1 MKKNIILSFIF
12 SIIEVISKT
21 IIPIITGLI
30 IDSLL
35 ENKFTNILYLILINV
50 LLIIIASIY
59 NYLLNVSAKMAAIEY
74 SNEIKEKALKRLLK
88 LKINVIEKYKSGLLA
103 SKIVNDVNN
112 IHHGLITF
120 LTHFIPGIVTL
131 ILTLVIMFFINF
143 KITLII
149 FLITPISVFITIYIA
164 KQNKKLTD
172 ISNKEYNEMTSYIKE
187 QIELKKYIKVEK
199 LENQKEQKINDLS
212 EKYMKDES
220 KTLFYASISNPT
232 TRLINGIIT
241 IIVVLYS
248 SFEIMNGNM
257 TIGIFSTFLI
267 YANRYAKP
275 LNEISQVINRLIIS
289 LTSYDSIKELINEE
303 IEEFVNSN
311 DEIIGSIE
319 FKNVSFSY
327 NNDKEILKNINFKIN
342 NGEKIAIVGP
352 TGSGK
357 TTIIQLLLKFY
368 NINSGSILIDGKNI
382 NDINTNIL
390 RDNIKVVL
398 QDAHLNNENIKD
410 VLKYSNDV
418 SDMEIK
424 DLLKKINIK
433 PNFLGMNDKLENIT
447 SIDNLSNGQKQ
458 IISMIRAMLSNPKIV
473 ILDEATSDVDSLTEK
488 NIESSINELTKG
500 KTSIIIA
507 HRLSTIKN
515 ADIILVMNEGNIIEQ
530 GNHESLLKKN
540 GFYANLYNSQFQA

>member
-1 MKKNIILSFIF
+1 MKKNIVLSFIF
-12 SIIEVISKT
+12 SIIEVINKT

-35 ENKFTNILYLILINV
+35 ENKFKNILYLILINV

-74 SNEIKEKALKRLLK
+74 SNEIKEKALKKLLK
-88 LKINVIEKYKSGLLA
+88 LKINIIEKYKSGLLA

-120 LTHFIPGIVTL
+120 LTHFIPGVVTL
-131 ILTLVIMFFINF
+131 IATLIIMFFINF

-187 QIELKKYIKVEK
+187 QIELKKYINVEK
-199 LENQKEQKINDLS
+199 LENQKEQKINNLS

-220 KTLFYASISNPT
+220 KALFYASISNPT
-232 TRLINGIIT
+232 TRLINGIVT

-275 LNEISQVINRLIIS
+275 LNEISQVINRLTIS

-303 IEEFVNSN
+303 IEEFINSN

-327 NNDKEILKNINFKIN
+327 NYDKEILKNINFKIN

-488 NIESSINELTKG
+488 NIEFSINELTKG
-500 KTSIIIA
+500 ITSIIIA
-507 HRLSTIKN
+507 HRLSTIIS
-515 ADIILVMNEGNIIEQ
+515 ADKIIVIDNGKILEEGTHKELI
-530 GNHESLLKKN
+530 KKN
-540 GFYANLYNSQFQA
+540 GLYKKIYESQF

>member
-35 ENKFTNILYLILINV
+35 ENKFINILYLIIINV
-50 LLIIIASIY
+50 ILIIIASIY

-120 LTHFIPGIVTL
+120 LTLFIPGIVTL
-131 ILTLVIMFFINF
+131 ILTLIIMFFINF
-143 KITLII
+143 KISLII
-149 FLITPISVFITIYIA
+149 LLITPISVFITIYIA

-187 QIELKKYIKVEK
+187 QIELKKYINVEK
-199 LENQKEQKINDLS
+199 LENQKEQKINNLS

-220 KTLFYASISNPT
+220 KALFYASISNPT

-275 LNEISQVINRLIIS
+275 LNEISQVISRLTVS

-303 IEEFVNSN
+303 IEEFINSN
-311 DEIIGSIE
+311 DEIIGNIE

-433 PNFLGMNDKLENIT
+433 PNFLGMNDNLENIT
-447 SIDNLSNGQKQ
+447 SINNLSNGQKQ

-507 HRLSTIKN
+507 HRLSTIIS
-515 ADIILVMNEGNIIEQ
+515 ADKIIVIDNGKILEEGTHKELIN
-530 GNHESLLKKN
+530 KN
-540 GFYANLYNSQFQA
+540 GLYKKIYESQF

>member
-35 ENKFTNILYLILINV
+35 ENKFKNILYLILINV

-74 SNEIKEKALKRLLK
+74 SNEIKEKSLKRLLK

-131 ILTLVIMFFINF
+131 ILTLIIMFFINF

-187 QIELKKYIKVEK
+187 QIELKKYINVEK

-220 KTLFYASISNPT
+220 KALFYASISNPT

-275 LNEISQVINRLIIS
+275 LNEISQVINRLTIS

-303 IEEFVNSN
+303 IEEFINNN

-342 NGEKIAIVGP
+342 NGEKIAIVGT

-368 NINSGSILIDGKNI
+368 NINSGSILIDRKNI

-424 DLLKKINIK
+424 DLLKRINIK

-507 HRLSTIKN
+507 HRLSTIIS
-515 ADIILVMNEGNIIEQ
+515 ADKIIVIDKGKVLEEGTHKELIN
-530 GNHESLLKKN
+530 KN
-540 GFYANLYNSQFQA
+540 GLYKKIYESQF

>member
-74 SNEIKEKALKRLLK
+74 SNEIKEKVLKRLLK
-88 LKINVIEKYKSGLLA
+88 LKINIIEKYKSGLLA

-120 LTHFIPGIVTL
+120 LTHFIPGVVTL
-131 ILTLVIMFFINF
+131 ILTLIVMFFINF

-172 ISNKEYNEMTSYIKE
+172 ISNKEYNDMTSYIKE
-187 QIELKKYIKVEK
+187 QIELKKYINVEK
-199 LENQKEQKINDLS
+199 LENQKEQKINNLS

-220 KTLFYASISNPT
+220 IALFYASISNPT

-275 LNEISQVINRLIIS
+275 LNEISQVINRLTIS

-303 IEEFVNSN
+303 IEEFINNN

-447 SIDNLSNGQKQ
+447 SIDDLSNGQKQ

-488 NIESSINELTKG
+488 NIESSINELTKD

-507 HRLSTIKN
+507 HRLSTIIS
-515 ADIILVMNEGNIIEQ
+515 ADKIIVIDNGKILEEGTHKELI
-530 GNHESLLKKN
+530 KKN
-540 GFYANLYNSQFQA
+540 GLYKKIYESQF

>member
-50 LLIIIASIY
+50 VLIIIASIY

-88 LKINVIEKYKSGLLA
+88 LKINIIEKYKSGLLA

-131 ILTLVIMFFINF
+131 ILTLIIMFFINF

-187 QIELKKYIKVEK
+187 QIELKKYINVEK
-199 LENQKEQKINDLS
+199 LENQKEQKINNLS

-220 KTLFYASISNPT
+220 IALFYASISNPT

-275 LNEISQVINRLIIS
+275 LNEISQVINRLTIS

-311 DEIIGSIE
+311 DEIIGNIE

-424 DLLKKINIK
+424 DLLKRINIK

-447 SIDNLSNGQKQ
+447 SINNLSNGQKQ

-507 HRLSTIKN
+507 HRLSTIIS
-515 ADIILVMNEGNIIEQ
+515 ADKIIVIDNGKVLEEGTHKELIN
-530 GNHESLLKKN
+530 KN
-540 GFYANLYNSQFQA
+540 GLYKKIYESQF

>member
-35 ENKFTNILYLILINV
+35 ENKFRNILYLILINV

-220 KTLFYASISNPT
+220 KALFYASISNPT

-275 LNEISQVINRLIIS
+275 LNEISQVINRLTIS

-303 IEEFVNSN
+303 IEEFINSN

-418 SDMEIK
+418 SDKEIK

-433 PNFLGMNDKLENIT
+433 PNFLGMNDNLENIT

-507 HRLSTIKN
+507 HRLSTIIS
-515 ADIILVMNEGNIIEQ
+515 ADKIIVIDNGKILEEGTHKELI
-530 GNHESLLKKN
+530 KKN
-540 GFYANLYNSQFQA
+540 GLYKKIYESQF

>member
-88 LKINVIEKYKSGLLA
+88 LKINIIEKYKSGLLA

-131 ILTLVIMFFINF
+131 ILTLIIMFFINF

-187 QIELKKYIKVEK
+187 QIELKKYINVEK

-220 KTLFYASISNPT
+220 KALFYASISNPT

-275 LNEISQVINRLIIS
+275 LNEISQVINRLTIS
-289 LTSYDSIKELINEE
+289 LTSYDSIKELISEE
-303 IEEFVNSN
+303 IEEFINNN

-418 SDMEIK
+418 SDKEIK

-433 PNFLGMNDKLENIT
+433 PNFLGMNEKLENIT

-507 HRLSTIKN
+507 HRLSTIIS
-515 ADIILVMNEGNIIEQ
+515 ADKIIVIDNGKILEEGTHKELI
-530 GNHESLLKKN
+530 KKN
-540 GFYANLYNSQFQA
+540 GLYKKIYESQF

>member
-50 LLIIIASIY
+50 VLIIIASIY

-88 LKINVIEKYKSGLLA
+88 LKINIIEKYKSGLLA
-103 SKIVNDVNN
+103 SKIVNDINN

-131 ILTLVIMFFINF
+131 ILTLIIMFFINF

-187 QIELKKYIKVEK
+187 QIELKKYINVEK

-220 KTLFYASISNPT
+220 IALFYASISNPT

-275 LNEISQVINRLIIS
+275 LNEISQVINRLTIS

-303 IEEFVNSN
+303 IEEFINNN

-418 SDMEIK
+418 SDKEIK

-433 PNFLGMNDKLENIT
+433 PNFLGMNDNLENIT

-507 HRLSTIKN
+507 HRLSTIIS
-515 ADIILVMNEGNIIEQ
+515 ADKIIVIDNGKVLEEGTHKELIN
-530 GNHESLLKKN
+530 KN
-540 GFYANLYNSQFQA
+540 GLYKKIYESQF

>member
-131 ILTLVIMFFINF
+131 ILTLIIMFFINF

-220 KTLFYASISNPT
+220 KALFYASISNPT

-275 LNEISQVINRLIIS
+275 LNEISQVINRLTIS

-303 IEEFVNSN
+303 IEEFINSN

-424 DLLKKINIK
+424 DLLKRINIK

-507 HRLSTIKN
+507 HRLSTIIS
-515 ADIILVMNEGNIIEQ
+515 ADKIIVIDNGKVLEEGTHKELIN
-530 GNHESLLKKN
+530 KN
-540 GFYANLYNSQFQA
+540 GLYKKIYESQF

>member
-88 LKINVIEKYKSGLLA
+88 LKINIIEKYKSGLLA

-131 ILTLVIMFFINF
+131 ILTLIIMFFINF

-187 QIELKKYIKVEK
+187 QIELKKYINVEK
-199 LENQKEQKINDLS
+199 LENQKEQKINNLS

-220 KTLFYASISNPT
+220 IALFYASISNPT

-275 LNEISQVINRLIIS
+275 LNEISQVINRLTIS

-303 IEEFVNSN
+303 IEEFINSN

-418 SDMEIK
+418 SDKEIK

-433 PNFLGMNDKLENIT
+433 PNFLGMNEKLENIT

-507 HRLSTIKN
+507 HRLSTIIS
-515 ADIILVMNEGNIIEQ
+515 ADKIIVIDNGKILEEGTHKELI
-530 GNHESLLKKN
+530 KKN
-540 GFYANLYNSQFQA
+540 GLYKKIYESQF

>member
-88 LKINVIEKYKSGLLA
+88 LKINIIEKYKSGLLA

-131 ILTLVIMFFINF
+131 ILTLIIMFFINF

-164 KQNKKLTD
+164 KQNKKLAD

-220 KTLFYASISNPT
+220 KALFYASISNPT

-275 LNEISQVINRLIIS
+275 LNEISQVISRLTIS
-289 LTSYDSIKELINEE
+289 LASYDSIKELINEE

-311 DEIIGSIE
+311 DEIIGNIE

-507 HRLSTIKN
+507 HRLSTIIS
-515 ADIILVMNEGNIIEQ
+515 ADKIIVIDNGKILEEGTHKELIN
-530 GNHESLLKKN
+530 KN
-540 GFYANLYNSQFQA
+540 GLYKKIYESQF

>member
-35 ENKFTNILYLILINV
+35 ENKFTNILNLILINV

-131 ILTLVIMFFINF
+131 ILTLIIMFFINF

-187 QIELKKYIKVEK
+187 QIELKKYINVEE
-199 LENQKEQKINDLS
+199 LENQKEQKINNLS

-220 KTLFYASISNPT
+220 KALFYASISNPT

-275 LNEISQVINRLIIS
+275 LNEISQVINRLTIS

-303 IEEFVNSN
+303 IEEFINNN

-418 SDMEIK
+418 SDKEIK

-507 HRLSTIKN
+507 HRLSTIIS
-515 ADIILVMNEGNIIEQ
+515 ADKIIVIDNGKILEEGTHKELI
-530 GNHESLLKKN
+530 KKN
-540 GFYANLYNSQFQA
+540 GLYKKIYESQF

>member
-35 ENKFTNILYLILINV
+35 ENKFRNILYLILINV

-74 SNEIKEKALKRLLK
+74 SNEIKEKTLKRLLK
-88 LKINVIEKYKSGLLA
+88 LKINIIEKYKSGLLA

-131 ILTLVIMFFINF
+131 ILTLIIMFFINF

-187 QIELKKYIKVEK
+187 QIELKKYINVEK

-220 KTLFYASISNPT
+220 KSLFYASISNPT

-275 LNEISQVINRLIIS
+275 LNEISQVINRLTIS

-311 DEIIGSIE
+311 DEIIGNIE

-424 DLLKKINIK
+424 DLLKRINIK

-507 HRLSTIKN
+507 HRLSTIIS
-515 ADIILVMNEGNIIEQ
+515 ADKIIEIDN
-530 GNHESLLKKN
+530 GKVLEEGTHKELINKN
-540 GFYANLYNSQFQA
+540 GLYKKIYESQF

>member
-35 ENKFTNILYLILINV
+35 ENKFKNILNLILINV

-88 LKINVIEKYKSGLLA
+88 LKINIIEKYKSGLLA

-131 ILTLVIMFFINF
+131 ILTLIIMFFINF

-187 QIELKKYIKVEK
+187 QIELKKYINVEE
-199 LENQKEQKINDLS
+199 LENQKEQKINNLS

-220 KTLFYASISNPT
+220 KALFYASISNPT

-275 LNEISQVINRLIIS
+275 LNEISQVINRLTIS

-303 IEEFVNSN
+303 IEEFINNN

-424 DLLKKINIK
+424 DLLKRINIK

-507 HRLSTIKN
+507 HRLSTIIS
-515 ADIILVMNEGNIIEQ
+515 ADKIIVIDKGKVLEEGTHKELIN
-530 GNHESLLKKN
+530 KN
-540 GFYANLYNSQFQA
+540 GLYKKIYESQF

>member
-1 MKKNIILSFIF
+1 MKKNIVLSFIF

-131 ILTLVIMFFINF
+131 ILTLIIMFFINF

-187 QIELKKYIKVEK
+187 QIELKKYINVEK

-220 KTLFYASISNPT
+220 KALFYASISNPT

-275 LNEISQVINRLIIS
+275 LNEISQVINRLTIS

-303 IEEFVNSN
+303 IEEFINSN

-418 SDMEIK
+418 SDKEIK

-433 PNFLGMNDKLENIT
+433 PNFLGMNEKLENIT

-507 HRLSTIKN
+507 HRLSTIIS
-515 ADIILVMNEGNIIEQ
+515 ADKIIVIDNGKILEEGTHKELIN
-530 GNHESLLKKN
+530 KN
-540 GFYANLYNSQFQA
+540 GLYKKIYESQF

>member
-88 LKINVIEKYKSGLLA
+88 LKINIIEKYKSGLLA

-187 QIELKKYIKVEK
+187 QIELKKYINVEK

-220 KTLFYASISNPT
+220 KALFYASISNPT

-275 LNEISQVINRLIIS
+275 LNEISQVINRLTIS

-303 IEEFVNSN
+303 VEEVVNSN

-418 SDMEIK
+418 SDKEIK
-424 DLLKKINIK
+424 DLLKRINIK

-507 HRLSTIKN
+507 HRLSTIIS
-515 ADIILVMNEGNIIEQ
+515 ADKIIVIDNGKILEEGTHKELI
-530 GNHESLLKKN
+530 KKN
-540 GFYANLYNSQFQA
+540 GLYKKIYESQF

>member
-1 MKKNIILSFIF
+1 MKKNIVLCFIF

-35 ENKFTNILYLILINV
+35 ENKFTNILNLILINV

-88 LKINVIEKYKSGLLA
+88 LKINIIEKYKSGLLA

-131 ILTLVIMFFINF
+131 ILTLIIMFFINF

-220 KTLFYASISNPT
+220 KALFYASISNPT

-275 LNEISQVINRLIIS
+275 LNEISQVINRLTIS

-303 IEEFVNSN
+303 IEEFINSN

-418 SDMEIK
+418 SDKEIK

-433 PNFLGMNDKLENIT
+433 PNFLGMNDNLENIT

-507 HRLSTIKN
+507 HRLSTIIS
-515 ADIILVMNEGNIIEQ
+515 ADKIIVIDNGKILEEGTHKELI
-530 GNHESLLKKN
+530 KKN
-540 GFYANLYNSQFQA
+540 GLYKKIYESQF

>member
-35 ENKFTNILYLILINV
+35 ENKFTNILNLILINV

-88 LKINVIEKYKSGLLA
+88 LKINIIEKYKSGLLA

-131 ILTLVIMFFINF
+131 ILTLIIMFFINF

-187 QIELKKYIKVEK
+187 QIELKKYINVEK

-220 KTLFYASISNPT
+220 KALFYASISNPT

-275 LNEISQVINRLIIS
+275 LNEISQVINRLTIS

-303 IEEFVNSN
+303 IEEFNNSN
-311 DEIIGSIE
+311 DEIIGNIE

-424 DLLKKINIK
+424 DLLKRINIK

-507 HRLSTIKN
+507 HRLSTIIS
-515 ADIILVMNEGNIIEQ
+515 ADKIIVIDKGKVLEEGTHKELIN
-530 GNHESLLKKN
+530 KN
-540 GFYANLYNSQFQA
+540 GLYKKIYESQF

>member
-35 ENKFTNILYLILINV
+35 ENKFTNILNLILINV

-74 SNEIKEKALKRLLK
+74 SNEIKEKVLKRLLK

-131 ILTLVIMFFINF
+131 ILTLIIMFFINF

-187 QIELKKYIKVEK
+187 QIELKKYINVEK

-220 KTLFYASISNPT
+220 KALFYASISNPT

-275 LNEISQVINRLIIS
+275 LNEISQVINRLTIS

-303 IEEFVNSN
+303 IEEFINSN

-382 NDINTNIL
+382 NDINTSIL

-424 DLLKKINIK
+424 DLLKRINIK

-507 HRLSTIKN
+507 HRLSTIIS
-515 ADIILVMNEGNIIEQ
+515 ADKIIVIDNGKVLEEGTHKELIN
-530 GNHESLLKKN
+530 KN
-540 GFYANLYNSQFQA
+540 GLYKKIYESQF

>member
-88 LKINVIEKYKSGLLA
+88 LKINVIEKYKSGLIA

-131 ILTLVIMFFINF
+131 ILTLIIMFFINF

-187 QIELKKYIKVEK
+187 QIELKKYINVEK
-199 LENQKEQKINDLS
+199 LENQKEQKINNLS

-220 KTLFYASISNPT
+220 IALFYASISNPT

-275 LNEISQVINRLIIS
+275 LNEISQVISRLTVS

-303 IEEFVNSN
+303 IEDFINSN
-311 DEIIGSIE
+311 DEIIGNIE

-418 SDMEIK
+418 SDKEIK

-433 PNFLGMNDKLENIT
+433 PNFLGMNEKLENIT

-507 HRLSTIKN
+507 HRLSTIIS
-515 ADIILVMNEGNIIEQ
+515 ADKIIVIDNGKILEEGTHKELI
-530 GNHESLLKKN
+530 KKN
-540 GFYANLYNSQFQA
+540 GLYKKIYESHF

>member
-12 SIIEVISKT
+12 SIIEVINKT

-35 ENKFTNILYLILINV
+35 ENKFKNILYLILINV

-88 LKINVIEKYKSGLLA
+88 LKINIIEKYKSGLLA

-131 ILTLVIMFFINF
+131 ILTLIIMFFINF

-187 QIELKKYIKVEK
+187 QIELKKYINVEK

-220 KTLFYASISNPT
+220 KALFYASISNPT

-275 LNEISQVINRLIIS
+275 LNEISQVINRLTIS

-303 IEEFVNSN
+303 IEEFINNN
-311 DEIIGSIE
+311 DEIIGNIE

-507 HRLSTIKN
+507 HRLSTIIS
-515 ADIILVMNEGNIIEQ
+515 ADKIIVIDKGKVLEEGTHKELIN
-530 GNHESLLKKN
+530 KN
-540 GFYANLYNSQFQA
+540 GLYKKIYESQF

>member
-131 ILTLVIMFFINF
+131 ILTLIIMFFINF

-187 QIELKKYIKVEK
+187 QIELKKYINVEE
-199 LENQKEQKINDLS
+199 LENQKEQKINNLS

-220 KTLFYASISNPT
+220 KALFYASISNPT

-275 LNEISQVINRLIIS
+275 LNEISQVINRLTIS

-303 IEEFVNSN
+303 IEEFINSN

-418 SDMEIK
+418 SDKEIK

-473 ILDEATSDVDSLTEK
+473 ILDEATSDVDSITEK

-507 HRLSTIKN
+507 HRLSTIIS
-515 ADIILVMNEGNIIEQ
+515 ADKIIVIDNGKVLEEGTHKELIN
-530 GNHESLLKKN
+530 KN
-540 GFYANLYNSQFQA
+540 GLYKKIYESQF

>member
-1 MKKNIILSFIF
+1 MKKNIVLSFIF

-21 IIPIITGLI
+21 IIPIITGLT

-131 ILTLVIMFFINF
+131 ILTLIIMFFINF

-187 QIELKKYIKVEK
+187 QIELKKYINVEK

-220 KTLFYASISNPT
+220 KALFYASISNPT

-275 LNEISQVINRLIIS
+275 LNEISQVINRLTIS

-303 IEEFVNSN
+303 IEEFINSN

-418 SDMEIK
+418 SDKEMK

-507 HRLSTIKN
+507 HRLSTILS
-515 ADIILVMNEGNIIEQ
+515 ADKIIVIDNGKILEEGTHKELI
-530 GNHESLLKKN
+530 KKN
-540 GFYANLYNSQFQA
+540 GLYKKIYESQF

>member
-74 SNEIKEKALKRLLK
+74 SNGIKEKALKRLLK
-88 LKINVIEKYKSGLLA
+88 LKINIIEKYKSGLLA

-131 ILTLVIMFFINF
+131 ILTLIIMFFINF

-164 KQNKKLTD
+164 KQNKKLAD

-187 QIELKKYIKVEK
+187 QIELKKYINVEK

-220 KTLFYASISNPT
+220 KALFYASISNPT

-275 LNEISQVINRLIIS
+275 LNEISQVINRLTIS

-303 IEEFVNSN
+303 IEEFINSN

-424 DLLKKINIK
+424 DLLKRINIK

-507 HRLSTIKN
+507 HRLSTIIS
-515 ADIILVMNEGNIIEQ
+515 ADKIIVIDNGKILEEGTHKELI
-530 GNHESLLKKN
+530 KKN
-540 GFYANLYNSQFQA
+540 GLYKKIYESQF

>member
-88 LKINVIEKYKSGLLA
+88 LKINIIEKYKSGLLA

-131 ILTLVIMFFINF
+131 ILTLIIMFFINF

-187 QIELKKYIKVEK
+187 QIELKKYINVEK
-199 LENQKEQKINDLS
+199 LENQKEEKVNNLS

-220 KTLFYASISNPT
+220 KALFYASISNPT

-275 LNEISQVINRLIIS
+275 LNEISQVINRLTIS

-303 IEEFVNSN
+303 IEEFTNSD
-311 DEIIGSIE
+311 DEIIGNIE

-342 NGEKIAIVGP
+342 NAEKIAIVGP

-418 SDMEIK
+418 SDLEIK

-447 SIDNLSNGQKQ
+447 SIDDLSNGQKQ

-507 HRLSTIKN
+507 HRLSTIIS
-515 ADIILVMNEGNIIEQ
+515 ADKIIVIDNGKILEEGTHKELI
-530 GNHESLLKKN
+530 KKN
-540 GFYANLYNSQFQA
+540 GLYKKIYESQF

>member
-1 MKKNIILSFIF
+1 MKKNIVLSFIF

-131 ILTLVIMFFINF
+131 ILTLIIMFFINF

-187 QIELKKYIKVEK
+187 QIELKKYINVEK

-220 KTLFYASISNPT
+220 KALFYASISNPT

-275 LNEISQVINRLIIS
+275 LNEISQVINRLTIS

-303 IEEFVNSN
+303 VEEVVNSN

-424 DLLKKINIK
+424 DLLKRINIK

-507 HRLSTIKN
+507 HRLSTIIS
-515 ADIILVMNEGNIIEQ
+515 ADKIIVIDNGKVLEEGTHKELIN
-530 GNHESLLKKN
+530 KN
-540 GFYANLYNSQFQA
+540 GLYKKIYESQF

>member
-35 ENKFTNILYLILINV
+35 ENKFKNILYLILINV

-88 LKINVIEKYKSGLLA
+88 LKINIIEKYKSGLLA

-131 ILTLVIMFFINF
+131 ILTLIIMFFINF

-187 QIELKKYIKVEK
+187 QIELKKYINVEK

-220 KTLFYASISNPT
+220 KALFYASISNPT

-275 LNEISQVINRLIIS
+275 LNEISQVINRLTIS

-418 SDMEIK
+418 SDKEIK
-424 DLLKKINIK
+424 DLLKRINIK

-507 HRLSTIKN
+507 HRLSTIIS
-515 ADIILVMNEGNIIEQ
+515 ADKIIVIDNGKILEEGTHKKLI
-530 GNHESLLKKN
+530 KKN
-540 GFYANLYNSQFQA
+540 GLYKKIYESQF

>member
-35 ENKFTNILYLILINV
+35 ENKFRNILYLILINV

-88 LKINVIEKYKSGLLA
+88 LKINIIEKYKSGLLA

-131 ILTLVIMFFINF
+131 ILTLIIMFFINF

-187 QIELKKYIKVEK
+187 QIELKKYINVEK
-199 LENQKEQKINDLS
+199 IKNQKEQKINNLS

-220 KTLFYASISNPT
+220 KALFYASISNPT

-275 LNEISQVINRLIIS
+275 LNEISQVINRLTIS

-303 IEEFVNSN
+303 IEEFINNN

-418 SDMEIK
+418 SDKEIK

-433 PNFLGMNDKLENIT
+433 PNFLGMNEKLENIT

-507 HRLSTIKN
+507 HRLSTIIS
-515 ADIILVMNEGNIIEQ
+515 ADKIIVIDNGKVLEEGTHKELIN
-530 GNHESLLKKN
+530 KN
-540 GFYANLYNSQFQA
+540 GLYKKIYESQF

>member
-131 ILTLVIMFFINF
+131 ILTLIIMFFINF

-212 EKYMKDES
+212 ERYMKDES
-220 KTLFYASISNPT
+220 KALFYASISNPT

-257 TIGIFSTFLI
+257 TIGLFSTFLI

-275 LNEISQVINRLIIS
+275 LNEISQVINRLTIS

-303 IEEFVNSN
+303 IEEFTNSD
-311 DEIIGSIE
+311 DEIIGNIE

-382 NDINTNIL
+382 NDINTSIL
-390 RDNIKVVL
+390 RNNIKVVL

-418 SDMEIK
+418 SDLEIK

-433 PNFLGMNDKLENIT
+433 PNFLGMNDNLENIT
-447 SIDNLSNGQKQ
+447 SINNLSNGQKQ

-507 HRLSTIKN
+507 HRLSTIIS
-515 ADIILVMNEGNIIEQ
+515 ADKIIVIDNGKVLEEGTHKELI
-530 GNHESLLKKN
+530 KKN
-540 GFYANLYNSQFQA
+540 GLYKKIYESQF

>member
-35 ENKFTNILYLILINV
+35 ENKFTNILNLILINV

-131 ILTLVIMFFINF
+131 ILTLIIMFFINF

-187 QIELKKYIKVEK
+187 QIELKKYINVEK

-220 KTLFYASISNPT
+220 KALFYASISNPT

-275 LNEISQVINRLIIS
+275 LNEISQVINRLTIS

-303 IEEFVNSN
+303 IEEFINNN

-418 SDMEIK
+418 SDKEIK
-424 DLLKKINIK
+424 DLLKRINIK

-507 HRLSTIKN
+507 HRLSTIIS
-515 ADIILVMNEGNIIEQ
+515 ADKIIVIDKGKVLEEGTHKELIN
-530 GNHESLLKKN
+530 KN
-540 GFYANLYNSQFQA
+540 GLYKKIYESQF

>member
-35 ENKFTNILYLILINV
+35 ENKFTNILYLILTNV

-88 LKINVIEKYKSGLLA
+88 LKINIIEKYKSGLLA

-131 ILTLVIMFFINF
+131 ILTLIIMFFINF

-220 KTLFYASISNPT
+220 KALFYASISNPT

-275 LNEISQVINRLIIS
+275 LNEISQVINRLTIS

-303 IEEFVNSN
+303 IEEFINNN

-424 DLLKKINIK
+424 DLLKRINIK

-507 HRLSTIKN
+507 HRLSTIIS
-515 ADIILVMNEGNIIEQ
+515 ADKIIVIDKGKVLEEGTNKELI
-530 GNHESLLKKN
+530 NKN
-540 GFYANLYNSQFQA
+540 GLYKKIYESQF

>member
-35 ENKFTNILYLILINV
+35 ENKFINILYLIIINV
-50 LLIIIASIY
+50 ILIIIASIY

-88 LKINVIEKYKSGLLA
+88 LKINIIEKYKSGLLA

-131 ILTLVIMFFINF
+131 IATLIIMFFINF

-187 QIELKKYIKVEK
+187 QIELKKYINVEK
-199 LENQKEQKINDLS
+199 LENQKEQKINNLS

-220 KTLFYASISNPT
+220 KALFYASISNPT

-275 LNEISQVINRLIIS
+275 LNEISQVMSRLTNS
-289 LTSYDSIKELINEE
+289 LASYDSIKELINEE
-303 IEEFVNSN
+303 IEEFDNSN

-433 PNFLGMNDKLENIT
+433 PNFLGMNDNLENIT
-447 SIDNLSNGQKQ
+447 SINNLSNGQKQ

-507 HRLSTIKN
+507 HRLSTIIS
-515 ADIILVMNEGNIIEQ
+515 ADKIIVIDNGKVLEEGTHKELIN
-530 GNHESLLKKN
+530 KN
-540 GFYANLYNSQFQA
+540 GLYKKIYESQF

>member
-1 MKKNIILSFIF
+1 
-12 SIIEVISKT
+12 
-21 IIPIITGLI
+21 
-30 IDSLL
+30 
-35 ENKFTNILYLILINV
+35 
-50 LLIIIASIY
+50 
-59 NYLLNVSAKMAAIEY
+59 
-74 SNEIKEKALKRLLK
+74 
-88 LKINVIEKYKSGLLA
+88 
-103 SKIVNDVNN
+103 
-112 IHHGLITF
+112 
-120 LTHFIPGIVTL
+120 
-131 ILTLVIMFFINF
+131 
-143 KITLII
+143 
-149 FLITPISVFITIYIA
+149 
-164 KQNKKLTD
+164 
-172 ISNKEYNEMTSYIKE
+172 
-187 QIELKKYIKVEK
+187 
-199 LENQKEQKINDLS
+199 
-212 EKYMKDES
+212 
-220 KTLFYASISNPT
+220 
-232 TRLINGIIT
+232 
-241 IIVVLYS
+241 
-248 SFEIMNGNM
+248 MNGNM

-275 LNEISQVINRLIIS
+275 LNEISQVINRLTIS

-311 DEIIGSIE
+311 DEIIGNIE

-368 NINSGSILIDGKNI
+368 NINSGSILIDGKNT

-418 SDMEIK
+418 SDKEIK

-433 PNFLGMNDKLENIT
+433 PNFLGMNEKLENIT

-507 HRLSTIKN
+507 HRLSTIIS
-515 ADIILVMNEGNIIEQ
+515 ADKIIVIDNGKILEEGTHKELI
-530 GNHESLLKKN
+530 KKN
-540 GFYANLYNSQFQA
+540 GLYKKIYESQF

>member
-1 MKKNIILSFIF
+1 MKKNIVLSFIF

-35 ENKFTNILYLILINV
+35 ENKFKNVLYLILINV

-131 ILTLVIMFFINF
+131 ILTLIIMFFINF

-149 FLITPISVFITIYIA
+149 FLITPISIFITIYIA

-199 LENQKEQKINDLS
+199 LENQKEQKINNLS

-220 KTLFYASISNPT
+220 KALFYASISNPT

-275 LNEISQVINRLIIS
+275 LNEISQVINRLTIS
-289 LTSYDSIKELINEE
+289 LASYDSIKELINEE

-311 DEIIGSIE
+311 DEIIGNIE

-398 QDAHLNNENIKD
+398 QDAHLNNDNIKD

-424 DLLKKINIK
+424 DLLKRINIK

-447 SIDNLSNGQKQ
+447 TINNLSNGQKQ

-507 HRLSTIKN
+507 HRLSTIIS
-515 ADIILVMNEGNIIEQ
+515 ADKIIVIDSGKVLEEGTHKELI
-530 GNHESLLKKN
+530 KKN
-540 GFYANLYNSQFQA
+540 GLYKKIYESQF

>member
-88 LKINVIEKYKSGLLA
+88 LKINIIEKYKSGLLA

-120 LTHFIPGIVTL
+120 LTHFIPGVVTL
-131 ILTLVIMFFINF
+131 IATLMIMFFINF

-164 KQNKKLTD
+164 KQNKKLAD

-212 EKYMKDES
+212 ERYMKDES
-220 KTLFYASISNPT
+220 KALFYASISNPT

-275 LNEISQVINRLIIS
+275 LNEISQVISRLTIS
-289 LTSYDSIKELINEE
+289 LASYDSIKELINEE

-311 DEIIGSIE
+311 DEIIGNIE

-382 NDINTNIL
+382 NDINTSIL

-507 HRLSTIKN
+507 HRLSTIIS
-515 ADIILVMNEGNIIEQ
+515 ADKIIVIDNGKVLEEGTHKELIN
-530 GNHESLLKKN
+530 KN
-540 GFYANLYNSQFQA
+540 GLYKKIYESQF

>member
-1 MKKNIILSFIF
+1 
-12 SIIEVISKT
+12 
-21 IIPIITGLI
+21 
-30 IDSLL
+30 
-35 ENKFTNILYLILINV
+35 
-50 LLIIIASIY
+50 
-59 NYLLNVSAKMAAIEY
+59 MAAIEY

-131 ILTLVIMFFINF
+131 ILTLIIMFFINF

-507 HRLSTIKN
+507 HRLSTIIS
-515 ADIILVMNEGNIIEQ
+515 ADKIIVIDNGKILEEGTHKELI
-530 GNHESLLKKN
+530 KKN
-540 GFYANLYNSQFQA
+540 GLYKKIYESQF

>member
-35 ENKFTNILYLILINV
+35 ENKFKNILYLILINI

-88 LKINVIEKYKSGLLA
+88 LKINIIEKYKSGLLA

-131 ILTLVIMFFINF
+131 ILTLIIMFFINF

-187 QIELKKYIKVEK
+187 QIELKKYINVEK

-220 KTLFYASISNPT
+220 KALFYASISNPT

-275 LNEISQVINRLIIS
+275 LNEISQVISRLTIS
-289 LTSYDSIKELINEE
+289 LASYDSIKELINEE
-303 IEEFVNSN
+303 IEEFINSN

-507 HRLSTIKN
+507 HRLSTIIS
-515 ADIILVMNEGNIIEQ
+515 ADKIIVIDNGKVLEEGTHKELIN
-530 GNHESLLKKN
+530 KN
-540 GFYANLYNSQFQA
+540 GLYKKIYESQF

>member
-35 ENKFTNILYLILINV
+35 ENKFTNILNLILINV

-88 LKINVIEKYKSGLLA
+88 LKINIIEKYKSGLLA

-131 ILTLVIMFFINF
+131 ILTLIIMFFINF

-187 QIELKKYIKVEK
+187 QIELKKYINVEK

-220 KTLFYASISNPT
+220 KALFYASISNPT

-275 LNEISQVINRLIIS
+275 LNEISQVINRLTIS

-303 IEEFVNSN
+303 IEEFINSN
-311 DEIIGSIE
+311 DEIIGNIE

-424 DLLKKINIK
+424 DLLKRINIK

-507 HRLSTIKN
+507 HRLSTIIS
-515 ADIILVMNEGNIIEQ
+515 ADKIIVIDKGKVLEEGTHKELIN
-530 GNHESLLKKN
+530 KN
-540 GFYANLYNSQFQA
+540 GLYKKIYESQF